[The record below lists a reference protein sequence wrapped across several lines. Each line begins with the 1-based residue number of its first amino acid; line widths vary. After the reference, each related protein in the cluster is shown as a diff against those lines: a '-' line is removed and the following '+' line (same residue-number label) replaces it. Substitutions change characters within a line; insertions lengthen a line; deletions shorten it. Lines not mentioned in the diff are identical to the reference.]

1 MYYKAWHISNVE
13 GGKNMEKKIITI
25 SREFGSGGRFIGKQ
39 LAEKMGIAFYDKDII
54 AKVAEETGFS
64 EEFVEQ
70 KAEHSPSKNIFAYA
84 FVGRNSAGM
93 SIDDY
98 LYTTQRKIIL
108 DIAEKESCVIVG
120 RCADYI
126 LKERRDVLNVFIHG
140 EQPEKTKRI
149 CQLYQKTEKEA
160 LAMMKDMDKKRSI
173 NYEYYTDQ
181 KWGNIKNYDVTLNSS
196 TFGYERCVEMIE
208 EMAK

>member
-1 MYYKAWHISNVE
+1 
-13 GGKNMEKKIITI
+13 MEKRIITI
-25 SREFGSGGRFIGKQ
+25 SREFGSGGRYIGKQ
-39 LAEKMGIAFYDKDII
+39 LAEKMGLAFYDKDII

-64 EEFVEQ
+64 EKFVEQ
-70 KAEHSPSKNIFAYA
+70 KAEHSPTKNIFAYA

-98 LYTTQRKIIL
+98 LYSTQRKIIL

-126 LKERRDVLNVFIHG
+126 LKERKDVLNVFIHG
-140 EQPEKTKRI
+140 ELPEKTRRI
-149 CQLYQKTEKEA
+149 CELYEKTEKEA
-160 LAMMKDMDKKRSI
+160 IAMMKDMDKKRSI

-196 TFGYERCVEMIE
+196 TFGYERCAEMIK